1 MAEVKVTKET
11 LPEFLKSHVSPIV
24 GEMVAESMKEAAS
37 KVKDEVLAGINKSQ
51 GSPINDLI
59 DKSKQV
65 DSDEIPLEEKG
76 FAITRAAR
84 ALAFAN
90 GDFEKAADV
99 AEKHYKDDSSTKLA
113 AEFLRSKV
121 RKAAQAA
128 GDFDLGGALTAETI
142 SSDFIELLRN
152 RTAVRVLGANVVPM
166 PGGTLTLM
174 EQTGGA
180 TAEYVGENA
189 GVNASNVTVGQ
200 VKLTAKKLRV
210 TVPISNDLLLANTTS
225 ADTLV
230 RNDMVA
236 QARIKEDLVFLRN
249 LGSTAFEPKG
259 LLGFVTSGNSV
270 AANGSVSL
278 ANTTTDLGKLVVALE
293 DDNVSME
300 RPGWI
305 FAPRTWNYL
314 MTVRDTNGNF
324 AFRDE
329 MLGGRL
335 WGWPFVRTNQIPV
348 NLGAGTESEIYLA
361 DFNDVL
367 IGEQAG
373 LDLDQTVIRLIA
385 RHDFQMR
392 HRESVAI
399 LTAPTWG
406 A

>member
-1 MAEVKVTKET
+1 
-11 LPEFLKSHVSPIV
+11 
-24 GEMVAESMKEAAS
+24 
-37 KVKDEVLAGINKSQ
+37 
-51 GSPINDLI
+51 
-59 DKSKQV
+59 
-65 DSDEIPLEEKG
+65 
-76 FAITRAAR
+76 
-84 ALAFAN
+84 
-90 GDFEKAADV
+90 
-99 AEKHYKDDSSTKLA
+99 
-113 AEFLRSKV
+113 
-121 RKAAQAA
+121 
-128 GDFDLGGALTAETI
+128 
-142 SSDFIELLRN
+142 
-152 RTAVRVLGANVVPM
+152 M

-373 LDLDQTVIRLIA
+373 LDLEVSREATYKNSSGTLVSAFDLDQTVIRLIA